1 MMCFYNWQGEQKDQQ
16 IKFMK
21 QFIIFVKK
29 EFYHIFRDRKSL
41 LIIFLMPIAQIIL
54 FGFALTNEIKNSN
67 IAVLDNAKD
76 ESSRAIIHRL
86 DASRYFNISGN
97 ISTQHDIE
105 TAFKSGSIRLV
116 VVFQPKFRESLLHT
130 NHAQIQLIADASDPN
145 TATTVTNYA
154 SSIIN
159 DYQKELNEQLQTP
172 YMIRPEIRMLYNP
185 QLKGAYNFVPGV
197 MAMILILIA
206 AMMTSVAIV
215 REKEINTMEVILV
228 SPLKPLLFILSKAI
242 PYIFLSLV
250 NVVTILIVSFTI
262 LDVPING
269 SLLLLMTESLLF
281 IITAVSLGLM
291 ISTFTKTQQE
301 AQLISLVALLL
312 PTLLL
317 GGFMFPIE
325 SMPLPLQI
333 MSNVVPSK
341 WYFLIVKDV
350 MIKGLG
356 FSEVWKESL
365 VLMGMSIFL
374 LTISFKKFKI
384 RLA

>member
-1 MMCFYNWQGEQKDQQ
+1 
-16 IKFMK
+16 MK

-29 EFYHIFRDRKSL
+29 EFRHIFRDRKSL
-41 LIIFLMPIAQIIL
+41 LIIIMMPIAQIIL

-76 ESSRAIIHRL
+76 EASAAIIQRL
-86 DASRYFNISGN
+86 DASRYFNVYQNLHSQ
-97 ISTQHDIE
+97 SDIE
-105 TAFKSGSIRLV
+105 AAFKTGKVRMV
-116 VVFQPKFRESLLHT
+116 VAFQPGFGESLLHT

-145 TATTVTNYA
+145 TATTIKGYATN
-154 SSIIN
+154 IIN
-159 DYQKELNEQLQTP
+159 DYQQELTELAQVP
-172 YMIRPEIRMLYNP
+172 YQIKPEIRMLYNP
-185 QLKGAYNFVPGV
+185 QLKGTYNFVPGV

-228 SPLKPLLFILSKAI
+228 SPLNPLLFIISKAI
-242 PYIFLSLV
+242 PYIVLSLT
-250 NVVTILIVSFTI
+250 NVVTILVVSVTI

-269 SLLLLMTESLLF
+269 SIFLLMAESLLF

-301 AQLISLVALLL
+301 AQMISLMALLL

-333 MSNVVPSK
+333 VSNIVPSK
-341 WYFLIVKDV
+341 WFFLIVKDV

-356 FSEVWKESL
+356 FAAVWKESL
-365 VLMGMSIFL
+365 ILLGMSVFL

-384 RLA
+384 RLS

>member
-1 MMCFYNWQGEQKDQQ
+1 
-16 IKFMK
+16 MK

-41 LIIFLMPIAQIIL
+41 LIIILMPIVQIIL

-67 IAVLDNAKD
+67 IAVLDYAKD
-76 ESSRAIIHRL
+76 QSSAAIIQRL
-86 DASRYFNISGN
+86 DASRYFNVYQN
-97 ISTQHDIE
+97 LNAQADIE
-105 TAFKSGSIRLV
+105 RVFKTGKVRLV
-116 VVFQPKFRESLLHT
+116 VVFQPRFRESLLHT
-130 NHAQIQLIADASDPN
+130 NKVQVQLIADASDPN

-154 SSIIN
+154 TNIIN
-159 DYQKELNEQLQTP
+159 DYQKELNALVQQP
-172 YMIRPEIRMLYNP
+172 YQIKPEIRLLYNP

-215 REKEINTMEVILV
+215 REREINTMEVILV
-228 SPLKPLLFILSKAI
+228 SPLKPLLFIISKAI
-242 PYIFLSLV
+242 PYIFLSLI
-250 NVVTILIVSFTI
+250 NVVTILIVSVTV

-269 SLLLLMTESLLF
+269 SILLLLGEAVLF
-281 IITAVSLGLM
+281 IMTAVSLGLM

-301 AQLISLVALLL
+301 AQMISLMALFL

-325 SMPLPLQI
+325 NMPIPMQI
-333 MSNVVPSK
+333 ISNAVPSK
-341 WYFLIVKDV
+341 WFFLIVKDV

-356 FSEVWKESL
+356 FSAVWKQSL
-365 VLMGMSIFL
+365 ILFGMTIFL
-374 LTISFKKFKI
+374 LTVSFKKFKT
-384 RLA
+384 RLS

>member
-1 MMCFYNWQGEQKDQQ
+1 
-16 IKFMK
+16 MK

-41 LIIFLMPIAQIIL
+41 LIIIMMSIVQIIL

-67 IAVLDNAKD
+67 IAVLDYAKD
-76 ESSRAIIHRL
+76 ESSAAIIQRL
-86 DASRYFNISGN
+86 DASRYFNVYQTLNSAKE
-97 ISTQHDIE
+97 IE
-105 TAFKSGSIRLV
+105 ATFKTGKVRLV
-116 VVFQPKFRESLLHT
+116 VVFQPGFRDVLLHT
-130 NHAQIQLIADASDPN
+130 NKAQVQLIADASDPN

-154 SSIIN
+154 SNIIN
-159 DYQKELNEQLQTP
+159 DYQKELNALVQQP
-172 YMIRPEIRMLYNP
+172 YMIKPEIRMLYNP

-228 SPLKPLLFILSKAI
+228 SPLKPLLFIISKAI
-242 PYIFLSLV
+242 PYISLSLV
-250 NVVTILIVSFTI
+250 NVITILIVSVTV

-269 SLLLLMTESLLF
+269 SVFLLMGEAVLF
-281 IITAVSLGLM
+281 IMTAVSLGLM

-301 AQLISLVALLL
+301 AQMISLMALFL

-325 SMPLPLQI
+325 NMPLPMQI
-333 MSNVVPSK
+333 ISNGVPSK
-341 WYFLIVKDV
+341 WFFLIVKDV

-356 FSEVWKESL
+356 FSAVWKHSL
-365 VLMGMSIFL
+365 ILLGMTIFL
-374 LTISFKKFKI
+374 LAVSFKKFKI

>member
-1 MMCFYNWQGEQKDQQ
+1 
-16 IKFMK
+16 MK

-41 LIIFLMPIAQIIL
+41 LIIILMPIVQIIL

-76 ESSRAIIHRL
+76 ESSRAIIGRL
-86 DASRYFNISGN
+86 DASRYFNVSKYFNTPAG
-97 ISTQHDIE
+97 IE
-105 TAFKSGSIRLV
+105 TAFKSGTIRLV
-116 VVFQPKFRESLLHT
+116 VVFQPGFRQSLLHT
-130 NHAQIQLIADASDPN
+130 NHAQVQLIADASDPN

-154 SSIIN
+154 TNIIS
-159 DYQKELNEQLQTP
+159 DYQKELNAQVELP
-172 YMIRPEIRMLYNP
+172 LSIKPEIRMLYNP

-206 AMMTSVAIV
+206 AMMTSVSIV

-228 SPLKPLLFILSKAI
+228 SPLRPLLFIISKAI

-250 NVVTILIVSFTI
+250 NVVTILTVSVTV
-262 LDVPING
+262 LEVPING
-269 SLLLLMTESLLF
+269 NLFLLMAESFLF
-281 IITAVSLGLM
+281 ILTAVSLGLM
-291 ISTFTKTQQE
+291 ISNITKTQQE
-301 AQLISLVALLL
+301 AQMFSLMTLLL

-325 SMPLPLQI
+325 SMPLPLRLL
-333 MSNVVPSK
+333 SNVVPSK
-341 WYFLIVKDV
+341 WFFLIVKDV

-356 FSEVWKESL
+356 FSAVWKESL
-365 VLMGMSIFL
+365 VLLGMTLFFL
-374 LTISFKKFKI
+374 AISFSKFKT

>member
-1 MMCFYNWQGEQKDQQ
+1 
-16 IKFMK
+16 MK

-41 LIIFLMPIAQIIL
+41 LIIIMMPIVQIIL

-76 ESSRAIIHRL
+76 ESSSAIIQRL
-86 DASRYFNISGN
+86 DASRYFNVSGN
-97 ISTQHDIE
+97 INKQPDIE
-105 TAFKSGSIRLV
+105 AAFRSGTIRLV
-116 VVFQPKFRESLLHT
+116 VIFQPGFREALLHT

-154 SSIIN
+154 SNIIS
-159 DYQKELNEQLQTP
+159 DYQKELNTQAPVP
-172 YMIRPEIRMLYNP
+172 YLITPEIRMLYNP

-215 REKEINTMEVILV
+215 REKEINTMEVLLV

-242 PYIFLSLV
+242 PYVFLSLV
-250 NVVTILIVSFTI
+250 NVVTILLVSVII

-269 SLLLLMTESLLF
+269 SLFLLMSESLLF

-291 ISTFTKTQQE
+291 ISNVTKTQQE
-301 AQLISLVALLL
+301 AQMLSLMGLML

-325 SMPLPLQI
+325 SMPLPLRVI
-333 MSNVVPSK
+333 SNIVPSK
-341 WYFLIVKDV
+341 WFFMIVKDV

-356 FSEVWKESL
+356 WQAVWKESL
-365 VLMGMSIFL
+365 VLVGMSVFFL
-374 LTISFKKFKI
+374 AISFKKFKI

>member
-1 MMCFYNWQGEQKDQQ
+1 
-16 IKFMK
+16 MK

-41 LIIFLMPIAQIIL
+41 LIIILMPIVQIIL

-76 ESSRAIIHRL
+76 ESSRAIIQRL
-86 DASRYFNISGN
+86 DASRYFNISRN
-97 ISTQHDIE
+97 ISTRPGIE

-116 VVFQPKFRESLLHT
+116 VVFQPGFRLALLHT
-130 NHAQIQLIADASDPN
+130 NHAQVQLIADASDPN

-154 SSIIN
+154 KNIIS
-159 DYQKELNEQLQTP
+159 DYQQELNETAQAP
-172 YMIRPEIRMLYNP
+172 NMINPRIRMLYNP

-215 REKEINTMEVILV
+215 REIEINTMEVLLV
-228 SPLKPLLFILSKAI
+228 SPLKPLLFIVSKAI

-250 NVVTILIVSFTI
+250 NVVTILIVSVTI
-262 LDVPING
+262 LEVPING
-269 SLLLLMTESLLF
+269 SLWLLMGEALLF
-281 IITAVSLGLM
+281 IITAVSLGLV
-291 ISTFTKTQQE
+291 ISTVTKSQQE
-301 AQLISLVALLL
+301 AQMLSLVGLLL

-325 SMPLPLQI
+325 SMPLPLRV

-341 WYFLIVKDV
+341 WFFIIVKDV

-356 FSEVWKESL
+356 FSAVWKESL
-365 VLMGMSIFL
+365 VLLGMSVFFL
-374 LTISFKKFKI
+374 VISFSKFKI

>member
-1 MMCFYNWQGEQKDQQ
+1 
-16 IKFMK
+16 MK

-41 LIIFLMPIAQIIL
+41 LIIIMMPIVQIIL

-67 IAVLDNAKD
+67 VAVLDNAKD
-76 ESSRAIIHRL
+76 ESSRAIIQRL
-86 DASRYFNISGN
+86 DASRYFNISRN
-97 ISTQHDIE
+97 ISTQPEIE
-105 TAFKSGSIRLV
+105 AAFKSGTIRLV
-116 VVFQPKFRESLLHT
+116 IVFQPGFRQSLLHT
-130 NHAQIQLIADASDPN
+130 NHAQVQLIADASDPN
-145 TATTVTNYA
+145 TATTVINYA
-154 SSIIN
+154 SSIIR
-159 DYQKELNEQLQTP
+159 DYQKEMNAGTESP
-172 YMIRPEIRMLYNP
+172 YLVTPEIRMLYNP
-185 QLKGAYNFVPGV
+185 QLKGTFNFVPGV

-228 SPLKPLLFILSKAI
+228 SPLRPLLFIISKAI

-250 NVVTILIVSFTI
+250 NVITILIVSYTI
-262 LDVPING
+262 LEVPING
-269 SLLLLMTESLLF
+269 SLLLLLAESLLF

-301 AQLISLVALLL
+301 AQMFSLMALML

-325 SMPLPLQI
+325 SMPLPLQF
-333 MSNVVPSK
+333 MSNIVPSK

-356 FSEVWKESL
+356 FSDVWKESL
-365 VLMGMSIFL
+365 VLLGMSVFL
-374 LTISFKKFKI
+374 LAISFKKFKI
-384 RLA
+384 RLS

>member
-1 MMCFYNWQGEQKDQQ
+1 
-16 IKFMK
+16 MK
-21 QFIIFVKK
+21 QFILFVKK
-29 EFYHIFRDRKSL
+29 EFRHIFRDRKSL
-41 LIIFLMPIAQIIL
+41 LIIIMMPIVQIIL
-54 FGFALTNEIKNSN
+54 FGFALTNEIKNSH
-67 IAVLDNAKD
+67 IAVLDDAKD
-76 ESSRAIIHRL
+76 ESSRTIIRRL
-86 DASRYFNISGN
+86 DASRYFNVAMYLN
-97 ISTQHDIE
+97 TRQDIE
-105 TAFKSGSIRLV
+105 KAFKTGRIRLV
-116 VVFQPKFRESLLHT
+116 VVFQQGFRGSLLHS
-130 NHAQIQLIADASDPN
+130 NHAQVQLIADASDPN

-154 SSIIN
+154 SNVIG
-159 DYQKELNEQLQTP
+159 DYQKELNTQVQVP

-215 REKEINTMEVILV
+215 REKEINTMEVLLV

-250 NVVTILIVSFTI
+250 NVSTILLVSVT
-262 LDVPING
+262 LLEVPING
-269 SLLLLMTESLLF
+269 SLFLLMAESLLF

-291 ISTFTKTQQE
+291 ISTLTKTQQE
-301 AQLISLVALLL
+301 AQMFSLVALLL

-325 SMPLPLQI
+325 SMPLPLRI
-333 MSNVVPSK
+333 ISNIVPSK
-341 WYFLIVKDV
+341 WFFHIVKDV

-356 FSEVWKESL
+356 FSVVWKESL
-365 VLMGMSIFL
+365 VLVGMTLFL
-374 LTISFKKFKI
+374 LGISFKKFKT

>member
-1 MMCFYNWQGEQKDQQ
+1 
-16 IKFMK
+16 MK

-29 EFYHIFRDRKSL
+29 EFYHIFHDRKSL
-41 LIIFLMPIAQIIL
+41 LIIIMMPIVQIIL

-67 IAVLDNAKD
+67 VAVLDNAKD
-76 ESSRAIIHRL
+76 ESSRAIIQRL
-86 DASRYFNISGN
+86 DASRYFNISRN
-97 ISTQHDIE
+97 ISTQPDIE
-105 TAFKSGSIRLV
+105 TAFKSGTIRLV
-116 VVFQPKFRESLLHT
+116 VVFQPGFRQSLLHT

-145 TATTVTNYA
+145 TATTVINYA
-154 SSIIN
+154 SSIIR
-159 DYQKELNEQLQTP
+159 DYQKESNAGIETP
-172 YMIRPEIRMLYNP
+172 YQITPEIRMLYNP
-185 QLKGAYNFVPGV
+185 QLKGTFNFVPGV

-215 REKEINTMEVILV
+215 REKEMNTMEVLLV

-262 LDVPING
+262 LEVPING
-269 SLLLLMTESLLF
+269 SLLLLMVESLLF

-301 AQLISLVALLL
+301 AQMFSLMALML

-325 SMPLPLQI
+325 SMPLPLQF
-333 MSNVVPSK
+333 MSNIVPSK

-356 FSEVWKESL
+356 FSQVWKESL
-365 VLMGMSIFL
+365 VLLGMSVFL

-384 RLA
+384 RLS